1 MISYLYLG
9 IAILCTGGGQI
20 LYKYYVNKKK
30 IIYLILTLISFVL
43 IPVFNYLALKGL
55 SYDTVYM
62 AAAFTIAMV
71 LGMSVLLLN
80 EKINKV
86 QLGGAILI
94 MIGIVVYN
102 L

>member
-1 MISYLYLG
+1 MIAYIYLG

-20 LYKYYVNKKK
+20 LYKYYANEKK
-30 IIYLILTLISFVL
+30 IIYLIFTLLAFIL
-43 IPVFNYLALKGL
+43 IPVFNFLALKGL

-86 QLGGAILI
+86 QLGGATLI
-94 MIGIVVYN
+94 MVGIVVYN